1 MSDQQLQLRA
11 ANTRASGSVDRAP
24 SIVQRIA
31 GSHAGSQMTTLP
43 ESGVRM
49 WLAVLVI
56 VLGVGLASGWTFVAR
71 EQLAQSV
78 VAETSDH
85 LIAARKAFDA
95 LRVQTQ
101 TNLAA
106 SCRVLVED
114 PRLKATLATEGM
126 DAATVA
132 DILQDLAK
140 LRGSGFLLI
149 LSPAG
154 RVFAQAGASELDG
167 LDLSAS
173 SVVKA
178 ARDADDT
185 TVGSWVLAGKV
196 MDLGIKSIRYGDSLV
211 AYLVV
216 GQPVDEAMLASVN
229 AQSGVAIA
237 SALANKVGIASSKD
251 PVLADVFVRAVAEA
265 VSPVPRVVTSNG
277 RRFVASVV
285 ELPETAQAHRLILV
299 GSLDTVAERFRVL
312 EWMVFVP
319 PVLVLLAALFVFS
332 AIRSPRRIS

>member
-1 MSDQQLQLRA
+1 M
-11 ANTRASGSVDRAP
+11 ASV
-24 SIVQRIA
+24 
-31 GSHAGSQMTTLP
+31 
-43 ESGVRM
+43 
-49 WLAVLVI
+49 
-56 VLGVGLASGWTFVAR
+56 WTVVAR
-71 EQLAQSV
+71 EQLSHSTI
-78 VAETSDH
+78 AESSDH

-101 TNLAA
+101 ANLAA

-126 DAATVA
+126 DAGTVA

-140 LRGSGFLLI
+140 LRRSGFLLI
-149 LSPAG
+149 LSPNG

-173 SVVKA
+173 AVVKA
-178 ARDADDT
+178 ARDGEDA

-196 MDLGIKSIRYGDSLV
+196 MDLSIKSVRYGEAPV

-216 GQPVDEAMLASVN
+216 GQPVDEAMLASVT
-229 AQSGVAIA
+229 AQTGVAIA
-237 SALANKVGIASSKD
+237 TALANKVGMASSHD
-251 PVLADVFVRAVAEA
+251 PVLADVFIRSVAEA
-265 VSPVPRVVTSNG
+265 IGPVPRVVTSNG

-285 ELPETAQAHRLILV
+285 GLPETAQAHSLILV
-299 GSLDTVAERFRVL
+299 GSLDTVSERFRVL

-319 PVLVLLAALFVFS
+319 PVLVLLAALFVFL
-332 AIRSPRRIS
+332 AIRSHRRIT

>member
-1 MSDQQLQLRA
+1 MSDQPLQLRVA
-11 ANTRASGSVDRAP
+11 DTRASGSLERAP

-31 GSHAGSQMTTLP
+31 GSHAGSQMTSQP
-43 ESGVRM
+43 ASGSRV
-49 WLAVLVI
+49 WLAVVVI
-56 VLGVGLASGWTFVAR
+56 VLAVGMASVWTVVAR
-71 EQLAQSV
+71 DQLKIST

-101 TNLAA
+101 ANLAA

-126 DAATVA
+126 DTATVA

-140 LRGSGFLLI
+140 LRRSGFLLI

-154 RVFAQAGASELDG
+154 RVFAQAGASELEG

-173 SVVKA
+173 AVVKA
-178 ARDADDT
+178 ARDGEDA

-196 MDLGIKSIRYGDSLV
+196 MDLSIKSIRYGESPV

-229 AQSGVAIA
+229 AQTGVAIA
-237 SALANKVGIASSKD
+237 SALANKVGMASSKD
-251 PVLADVFVRAVAEA
+251 PVLADVFIRAVAEA
-265 VSPVPRVVTSNG
+265 VGPLPRVVESNG
-277 RRFVASVV
+277 QHFVASVV

-299 GSLDTVAERFRVL
+299 ASLDTVAERFRVL

-319 PVLVLLAALFVFS
+319 PALVLLAVLFVFS